1 MQKNKY
7 KNIAKEVI
15 QNEIEGLKKLK
26 SSIGVSFEQ
35 IIKAIISSFN
45 YLFKRNSN

>member
-1 MQKNKY
+1 MKRNKY
-7 KNIAKEVI
+7 KKIAKEVI

-35 IIKAIISSFN
+35 IIKAIIQD
-45 YLFKRNSN
+45 Y